1 MSFEN
6 NETMNVIKNF
16 IDFFNQKQRDTFIE
30 SQFLF
35 LLSLEILFFFF
46 VLVHVLKSCER

>member
-6 NETMNVIKNF
+6 NETMNAINF

-35 LLSLEILFFFF
+35 LLSLEILFLLY
-46 VLVHVLKSCER
+46 VLVLVIKSCDR

>member
-6 NETMNVIKNF
+6 NETMNTIKNF

-35 LLSLEILFFFF
+35 LLSLEILFLLY
-46 VLVHVLKSCER
+46 VLVLVIKSCDR